1 MNQKQRDEILVG
13 LSEQGK
19 KRDKA
24 IEELSKQGKKTDK
37 ILQKLI
43 ERENTRDKML
53 LKIYEEQQKIK
64 EEQLRQGNTLTRIE
78 VEHGNKIALIL
89 DAIKGHEEKLEKHEE
104 RFARNEKMISK
115 NSDEIF
121 CLKLKTQ

>member
-13 LSEQGK
+13 LLQQSK

-24 IEELSKQGKKTDK
+24 IKELSKQGKKTDK

-64 EEQLRQGNTLTRIE
+64 ED
-78 VEHGNKIALIL
+78 APY
-89 DAIKGHEEKLEKHEE
+89 DAICIFDADNIVDKNFLKAMNKKLCQGEEVVQGYKDK
-104 RFARNEKMISK
+104 K
-115 NSDEIF
+115 NP
-121 CLKLKTQ
+121 